1 MINNYLCKKYNHT
14 LTNYKNMDIKRV
26 VKEHGYTLSDV
37 AQNMGITRVTLSQTI
52 SRNPTINTLQR
63 IADVIGADIS
73 EFFVDGKAAND
84 NAAHIVCPHCGKPI
98 NIHID

>member
-1 MINNYLCKKYNHT
+1 
-14 LTNYKNMDIKRV
+14 MDIKRV
-26 VKEHGYTLSDV
+26 VKEHGHTLSDV
-37 AQNMGITRVTLSQTI
+37 AQQMGITRVTLSQTI

-84 NAAHIVCPHCGKPI
+84 DAAHIVCPHCGKPI
-98 NIHID
+98 KIHID

>member
-1 MINNYLCKKYNHT
+1 
-14 LTNYKNMDIKRV
+14 MDIKRV

-63 IADVIGADIS
+63 IADVIGADIA
-73 EFFVDGKAAND
+73 EFFTDKPTAND
-84 NAAHIVCPHCGKPI
+84 DAAHIVCPHCGKPI

>member
-1 MINNYLCKKYNHT
+1 
-14 LTNYKNMDIKRV
+14 MDIKRV

-73 EFFVDGKAAND
+73 DFFTDGKVNND
-84 NAAHIVCPHCGKPI
+84 DAAHIVCPHCGK
-98 NIHID
+98 HIRLNAEAD

>member
-1 MINNYLCKKYNHT
+1 
-14 LTNYKNMDIKRV
+14 MDIKRV
-26 VKEHGYTLSDV
+26 VKDHGYTLSDV

-73 EFFVDGKAAND
+73 EFFADSKANND
-84 NAAHIVCPHCGKPI
+84 DAAHIVCPHCGKPI